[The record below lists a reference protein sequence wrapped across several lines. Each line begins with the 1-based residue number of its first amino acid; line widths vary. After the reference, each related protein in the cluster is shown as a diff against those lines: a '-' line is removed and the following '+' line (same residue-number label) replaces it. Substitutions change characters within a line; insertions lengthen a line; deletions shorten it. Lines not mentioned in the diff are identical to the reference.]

1 MKKILSM
8 LLVFVMLL
16 GLLAGCNTN
25 DQPGTTAEPSGTT
38 EPEVSVS
45 GNTVIL
51 YTANVRGDVD
61 VYAKV
66 AAAKAA
72 YEAEGATVYLV
83 DAGNYMQG
91 KAAVNTDRGLTAF
104 ELMDAAGYDVAGMGL
119 YEFVYGDATT
129 GYMYHGNVTK
139 YHTQAQLYK
148 GVEETE
154 YQKNAPWAESPV
166 MDKLAAKEAATF
178 KVICSNLA
186 VGSENSGYYAFEAN
200 AVLGDTLKVGFIC
213 NAPGD
218 LEDYVQ
224 DGFLTGYTAQDT
236 VKPECD
242 VTVCL
247 GSGEGDIVI
256 EAVDGGDMTVGA
268 YLINNET
275 KKITNLE
282 VDITAADADVA
293 ALAETAKTD
302 AAKVVGT
309 SSVTLSGKDS
319 VAWNGEVNL
328 GDLTAD
334 ALKWYAENKFDGFK
348 KDVPVVAIQNGGNC
362 DNFIY
367 TGDITETDLLKAL
380 PFSPM
385 GVGIIYVTGSELL
398 ETLEASTQTENCP
411 GWAQVAGIEYTVD
424 TTAAYDAAEAY
435 GETGWYKHTEA
446 KRVTITSV
454 DGAAFDPNATYAV
467 IADNFLMNGNDTYYT
482 FAAIKE
488 ADATKYLKNTG
499 DVKVRDIVAMYISEV
514 LSGNIGD
521 TYDAAQ
527 GRITVK

>member
-1 MKKILSM
+1 
-8 LLVFVMLL
+8 
-16 GLLAGCNTN
+16 
-25 DQPGTTAEPSGTT
+25 
-38 EPEVSVS
+38 
-45 GNTVIL
+45 
-51 YTANVRGDVD
+51 
-61 VYAKV
+61 
-66 AAAKAA
+66 
-72 YEAEGATVYLV
+72 
-83 DAGNYMQG
+83 MQG

-104 ELMDAAGYDVAGMGL
+104 ELMDAAGY
-119 YEFVYGDATT
+119 
-129 GYMYHGNVTK
+129 
-139 YHTQAQLYK
+139 
-148 GVEETE
+148 
-154 YQKNAPWAESPV
+154 
-166 MDKLAAKEAATF
+166 
-178 KVICSNLA
+178 
-186 VGSENSGYYAFEAN
+186 
-200 AVLGDTLKVGFIC
+200 
-213 NAPGD
+213 
-218 LEDYVQ
+218 
-224 DGFLTGYTAQDT
+224 
-236 VKPECD
+236 
-242 VTVCL
+242 
-247 GSGEGDIVI
+247 
-256 EAVDGGDMTVGA
+256 
-268 YLINNET
+268 
-275 KKITNLE
+275 
-282 VDITAADADVA
+282 DVA

-380 PFSPM
+380 PFFPM

-424 TTAAYDAAEAY
+424 TTAAYDTAEAY

-446 KRVTITSV
+446 KRMTITSV
-454 DGAAFDPNATYAV
+454 DGAALDPNATYAV

-527 GRITVK
+527 DRITVK